1 MKMMLIRRAATIE
14 EMIRMLLLMISK
26 NNKGEEV
33 KPMIFPCV
41 DDARFNQ
48 KKKEKKNT
56 GKER

>member
-33 KPMIFPCV
+33 KAMIFPCV

-48 KKKEKKNT
+48 KKKEKKRQ

>member
-33 KPMIFPCV
+33 KAMIFPCV

-48 KKKEKKNT
+48 KKKEKKKT

>member
-1 MKMMLIRRAATIE
+1 
-14 EMIRMLLLMISK
+14 MISK

-33 KPMIFPCV
+33 KAMIFPCV

-48 KKKEKKNT
+48 KKKEKKKT